1 MMADNDAGEAAG
13 IYEFDAPC
21 HAVDFKELLE
31 AETDESWF
39 ERRAEGADPHLVTPQ
54 RSSAMRVEK
63 PKRDEKSG
71 THSLHTQK
79 EMASGQ
85 NSSASPP
92 SNVVTSWGQERQ
104 RVVRPKRLGIPAQPR
119 RVSKRKGT
127 SSSSEPPLKKQKEIP
142 AAPKPRDE
150 TPVSR
155 RSERRSSKKS
165 RKAPEATSAASEP
178 VTSEQLEM
186 ERIRSLQNE
195 VAQQR
200 RRNEASYKA
209 ALAGRPPPKK
219 LVLANT
225 VPQDFTFSTDAR
237 VKASSNPVQ
246 KEVDFVQQLR
256 KPSSPAKA
264 RRGATIPKP
273 FNFSGGHK
281 KVQEREDYVPMAQQV
296 ELFQRRTPTRYH
308 LRSSRSLERGPSSVK
323 SQHLKLTKP
332 HSPHLITRERSRPVH
347 VKSSA
352 ELEAEELEKIQKV
365 KIKPL
370 ELNKKILEGAEE
382 LRRPAVKEPTVAE
395 GFQLEIERRLQERQM
410 TRNPQNEEEPYTF
423 RAKPLPKKV
432 LEEVVGIPL
441 KSIPPPTVPESPAF
455 ALKKRVR
462 LDRKVEEVKPPSP
475 VKVRAVPHYGI
486 PFQPQLP
493 ENHHVEVCPFS
504 FEQREKERQAL
515 KEKKLEKLR
524 NEQVPQFKAQL
535 LPDFRAVVL
544 PEKKQLEP
552 TKPEPF
558 KLLLDERGSVKHSR
572 WEQMVKDEQKQ
583 QEEAAMFKAR
593 PNTVTHKEPFRPK
606 KDVQPGTDIDSSTV
620 VEPFTLATERRAQEW
635 QEYERLIAE
644 KEALRARMEAEQRQ
658 EEEQKQREEI
668 ARLRQE
674 QVHKAQPIRHYK
686 PVQLKKSE
694 IPLTVPESPNFS
706 DRFRV

>member
-1 MMADNDAGEAAG
+1 MADNDAGEAAG

-150 TPVSR
+150 TRFPPH
-155 RSERRSSKKS
+155 ERRSSKKS

-432 LEEVVGIPL
+432 LEE
-441 KSIPPPTVPESPAF
+441 
-455 ALKKRVR
+455 
-462 LDRKVEEVKPPSP
+462 
-475 VKVRAVPHYGI
+475 
-486 PFQPQLP
+486 
-493 ENHHVEVCPFS
+493 
-504 FEQREKERQAL
+504 
-515 KEKKLEKLR
+515 
-524 NEQVPQFKAQL
+524 
-535 LPDFRAVVL
+535 
-544 PEKKQLEP
+544 
-552 TKPEPF
+552 
-558 KLLLDERGSVKHSR
+558 
-572 WEQMVKDEQKQ
+572 
-583 QEEAAMFKAR
+583 
-593 PNTVTHKEPFRPK
+593 
-606 KDVQPGTDIDSSTV
+606 
-620 VEPFTLATERRAQEW
+620 EW